1 MPSYIDAFRFGIEKS
16 REFFPKIA
24 EQYEEYKRKEYASL
38 LENDPASLHDDL
50 MVKYSVAYVVDA
62 GRRLSELRQEHDACQ
77 AGLRKHEAT
86 NPGWLKNVV
95 TLGHAGKTWKGARET
110 MMRDLAGREREMEE
124 KQLLLDDCRYGLFP
138 QTVRDYA
145 KGEVLS
151 RHPEV
156 VTAREQHM
164 ARLWE
169 QKNGERLEKQEARQA
184 ERDGAGGKMLDDGLS
199 RHT

>member
-1 MPSYIDAFRFGIEKS
+1 
-16 REFFPKIA
+16 
-24 EQYEEYKRKEYASL
+24 
-38 LENDPASLHDDL
+38 
-50 MVKYSVAYVVDA
+50 
-62 GRRLSELRQEHDACQ
+62 
-77 AGLRKHEAT
+77 
-86 NPGWLKNVV
+86 
-95 TLGHAGKTWKGARET
+95 
-110 MMRDLAGREREMEE
+110 MRDIAGREREMEE

-138 QTVRDYA
+138 QAVRDYA

-169 QKNGERLEKQEARQA
+169 EKNGERLEKQEARQA

-199 RHT
+199 RHM